1 MKIKRK
7 YNYEIAD
14 IGSSYNINHKEWVLS
29 EITVRSVY
37 VLQHEKINGTYQ
49 TMRLTE
55 SEMNNIIRTM
65 RIYDVI
71 AKENRN
77 ER

>member
-1 MKIKRK
+1 MKRK
-7 YNYEIAD
+7 YNNYEIAD
-14 IGSSYNINHKEWVLS
+14 IGSRYNINHKEWILT
-29 EITVRSVY
+29 EITLRGMY
-37 VLQHEKINGTYQ
+37 VLQHENIKGTYQ

-65 RIYDVI
+65 RIWSDT
-71 AKENRN
+71 KLEKNN

>member
-1 MKIKRK
+1 MRRK

-14 IGSSYNINHKEWVLS
+14 IGSSYNINHKEWILT
-29 EITVRSVY
+29 EITLKSVY
-37 VLQHEKINGTYQ
+37 VLQHKKIKGTYQ

-65 RIYDVI
+65 RIFRMS
-71 AKENRN
+71 KK
-77 ER
+77 